1 MEQKQIFSA
10 QTLTL
15 SVAAAELG
23 RAIFGTGQTGSV
35 RAVLL
40 SNVLAAAA
48 FVLLAALAS
57 VNASRLNRPGFA
69 GKCICAVFLLW
80 YLFEL
85 VRTAAMLQQ
94 ACWEQFASMAFIG
107 LLPFFLWA
115 GWSLGCELY
124 DRMASVLGWLVVL
137 GIVFCV
143 LGLAGQLQ
151 WQVLVTGE
159 TAHSFVLP
167 DATFYPEYFSFP
179 LLCMSK
185 NNAKIS
191 KKPIVW
197 LPIIA
202 AVISSGYAL
211 GLALLFGAPQAYPGY
226 ELLRAWSFGGIS
238 RFDAAFLLLWLA
250 AAIFRFGFIVRAVR
264 LLCERLASVNASR
277 LNRPGF
283 AGKCICAVFLLWYL
297 FELVRT
303 AAMLQQACWEQFAS
317 MAFIGLLPFFLWAGW
332 SLGCELYDRMASVLG
347 WLVVLGIVFC
357 VLGLAGQLQ
366 WQVLVT
372 GETAHSFVLPDA
384 TFYPEYFS
392 FPLLCMSKNN
402 AKISKKPI
410 VWLPI
415 IAAVISSGYALGL
428 ALLFGAPQAYPGY
441 ELLRAWS
448 FGGISRFDAAFLLL
462 WLAAAIFRF
471 GFIVRAVRLL
481 CERLAEGP
489 VNAEAAR

>member
-1 MEQKQIFSA
+1 MQQKQTFSA

-23 RAIFGTGQTGSV
+23 RAIFGAGQIGSV

-143 LGLAGQLQ
+143 LGLA
-151 WQVLVTGE
+151 
-159 TAHSFVLP
+159 
-167 DATFYPEYFSFP
+167 
-179 LLCMSK
+179 
-185 NNAKIS
+185 
-191 KKPIVW
+191 
-197 LPIIA
+197 
-202 AVISSGYAL
+202 
-211 GLALLFGAPQAYPGY
+211 
-226 ELLRAWSFGGIS
+226 
-238 RFDAAFLLLWLA
+238 
-250 AAIFRFGFIVRAVR
+250 
-264 LLCERLASVNASR
+264 
-277 LNRPGF
+277 
-283 AGKCICAVFLLWYL
+283 
-297 FELVRT
+297 
-303 AAMLQQACWEQFAS
+303 
-317 MAFIGLLPFFLWAGW
+317 
-332 SLGCELYDRMASVLG
+332 
-347 WLVVLGIVFC
+347 
-357 VLGLAGQLQ
+357 
-366 WQVLVT
+366 
-372 GETAHSFVLPDA
+372 
-384 TFYPEYFS
+384 
-392 FPLLCMSKNN
+392 
-402 AKISKKPI
+402 
-410 VWLPI
+410 
-415 IAAVISSGYALGL
+415 
-428 ALLFGAPQAYPGY
+428 LLFGAPQAYPGY

>member
-1 MEQKQIFSA
+1 MQQKQTFSA

-23 RAIFGTGQTGSV
+23 RAIFGAGQTGSV

-48 FVLLAALAS
+48 FALLAALAS
-57 VNASRLNRPGFA
+57 VN
-69 GKCICAVFLLW
+69 
-80 YLFEL
+80 
-85 VRTAAMLQQ
+85 
-94 ACWEQFASMAFIG
+94 
-107 LLPFFLWA
+107 
-115 GWSLGCELY
+115 
-124 DRMASVLGWLVVL
+124 
-137 GIVFCV
+137 
-143 LGLAGQLQ
+143 
-151 WQVLVTGE
+151 
-159 TAHSFVLP
+159 
-167 DATFYPEYFSFP
+167 
-179 LLCMSK
+179 
-185 NNAKIS
+185 
-191 KKPIVW
+191 
-197 LPIIA
+197 
-202 AVISSGYAL
+202 
-211 GLALLFGAPQAYPGY
+211 
-226 ELLRAWSFGGIS
+226 
-238 RFDAAFLLLWLA
+238 
-250 AAIFRFGFIVRAVR
+250 
-264 LLCERLASVNASR
+264 
-277 LNRPGF
+277 
-283 AGKCICAVFLLWYL
+283 VFLLWYL

>member
-1 MEQKQIFSA
+1 MQPKQTFSA

-23 RAIFGTGQTGSV
+23 RAIFGAGQTGSV

-167 DATFYPEYFSFP
+167 DASFGAKIMRESVKSLSYGFQSLPPSFP
-179 LLCMSK
+179 RVMR
-185 NNAKIS
+185 
-191 KKPIVW
+191 W
-197 LPIIA
+197 
-202 AVISSGYAL
+202 G
-211 GLALLFGAPQAYPGY
+211 
-226 ELLRAWSFGGIS
+226 W
-238 RFDAAFLLLWLA
+238 
-250 AAIFRFGFIVRAVR
+250 
-264 LLCERLASVNASR
+264 
-277 LNRPGF
+277 
-283 AGKCICAVFLLWYL
+283 
-297 FELVRT
+297 
-303 AAMLQQACWEQFAS
+303 
-317 MAFIGLLPFFLWAGW
+317 PFF
-332 SLGCELYDRMASVLG
+332 S
-347 WLVVLGIVFC
+347 
-357 VLGLAGQLQ
+357 
-366 WQVLVT
+366 
-372 GETAHSFVLPDA
+372 AHRRLTRA
-384 TFYPEYFS
+384 
-392 FPLLCMSKNN
+392 MS
-402 AKISKKPI
+402 
-410 VWLPI
+410 
-415 IAAVISSGYALGL
+415 
-428 ALLFGAPQAYPGY
+428 
-441 ELLRAWS
+441 
-448 FGGISRFDAAFLLL
+448 
-462 WLAAAIFRF
+462 
-471 GFIVRAVRLL
+471 
-481 CERLAEGP
+481 C
-489 VNAEAAR
+489 

>member
-1 MEQKQIFSA
+1 MQQREGFSA
-10 QTLTL
+10 RTLAL
-15 SVAAAELG
+15 STAAAELG
-23 RAIFGTGQTGSV
+23 RVILRAGQSGSV
-35 RAVLL
+35 RAALL
-40 SNVLAAAA
+40 GNVLATAAL
-48 FVLLAALAS
+48 VLLAVFVS
-57 VNASRLNRPGFA
+57 WNAARLRRQGFV
-69 GKCICAVFLLW
+69 GNCCCAAFLLW
-80 YLFEL
+80 YLWGL
-85 VRTAAMLQQ
+85 VRTAAMIQQ
-94 ACWEQFASMAFIG
+94 VCWEQFSSMAFFG
-107 LLPFFLWA
+107 LLPLLLWA

-167 DATFYPEYFSFP
+167 DASFYPEYFSFP

-191 KKPIVW
+191 KKPVVW

-202 AVISSGYAL
+202 AV
-211 GLALLFGAPQAYPGY
+211 
-226 ELLRAWSFGGIS
+226 
-238 RFDAAFLLLWLA
+238 
-250 AAIFRFGFIVRAVR
+250 V
-264 LLCERLASVNASR
+264 
-277 LNRPGF
+277 
-283 AGKCICAVFLLWYL
+283 
-297 FELVRT
+297 
-303 AAMLQQACWEQFAS
+303 
-317 MAFIGLLPFFLWAGW
+317 
-332 SLGCELYDRMASVLG
+332 
-347 WLVVLGIVFC
+347 
-357 VLGLAGQLQ
+357 
-366 WQVLVT
+366 
-372 GETAHSFVLPDA
+372 
-384 TFYPEYFS
+384 
-392 FPLLCMSKNN
+392 
-402 AKISKKPI
+402 
-410 VWLPI
+410 
-415 IAAVISSGYALGL
+415 SSGYALGL

>member
-1 MEQKQIFSA
+1 MQQKQTFSA

-23 RAIFGTGQTGSV
+23 RAIFGAGQTGSV

-48 FVLLAALAS
+48 FLLLAALAS

-69 GKCICAVFLLW
+69 GKCICAAFLLW

-124 DRMASVLGWLVVL
+124 DRMAAVLGAFVVL
-137 GIVFCV
+137 GSLFCL
-143 LGLAGQLQ
+143 LGLASQLE
-151 WQVLVTGE
+151 WQNLVMGE
-159 TAHSFVLP
+159 AGRSFALP
-167 DATFYPEYFSFP
+167 DAFFYPEYFSFP
-179 LLCMSK
+179 LLCAGKNASK
-185 NNAKIS
+185 TSRKSAL
-191 KKPIVW
+191 W
-197 LPIIA
+197 LPVIPA
-202 AVISSGYAL
+202 LISSGYTL
-211 GLALLFGAPQAYPGY
+211 GLALLFGAPQG
-226 ELLRAWSFGGIS
+226 
-238 RFDAAFLLLWLA
+238 
-250 AAIFRFGFIVRAVR
+250 
-264 LLCERLASVNASR
+264 
-277 LNRPGF
+277 
-283 AGKCICAVFLLWYL
+283 
-297 FELVRT
+297 
-303 AAMLQQACWEQFAS
+303 
-317 MAFIGLLPFFLWAGW
+317 
-332 SLGCELYDRMASVLG
+332 
-347 WLVVLGIVFC
+347 
-357 VLGLAGQLQ
+357 
-366 WQVLVT
+366 
-372 GETAHSFVLPDA
+372 
-384 TFYPEYFS
+384 
-392 FPLLCMSKNN
+392 
-402 AKISKKPI
+402 
-410 VWLPI
+410 
-415 IAAVISSGYALGL
+415 
-428 ALLFGAPQAYPGY
+428 YPGY

>member
-1 MEQKQIFSA
+1 MQQKQTFSA

-23 RAIFGTGQTGSV
+23 RAIFGAGRQTGSI
-35 RAVLL
+35 RAALL

-48 FVLLAALAS
+48 FVLLAALVSA
-57 VNASRLNRPGFA
+57 NASRLNRPGFA
-69 GKCICAVFLLW
+69 GKCICAAFLLW

-124 DRMASVLGWLVVL
+124 DRMASVLGWLIVL

-167 DATFYPEYFSFP
+167 DASFYPEYFSFP
-179 LLCMSK
+179 LLCMRK

-191 KKPIVW
+191 KKPV
-197 LPIIA
+197 
-202 AVISSGYAL
+202 
-211 GLALLFGAPQAYPGY
+211 
-226 ELLRAWSFGGIS
+226 
-238 RFDAAFLLLWLA
+238 
-250 AAIFRFGFIVRAVR
+250 
-264 LLCERLASVNASR
+264 
-277 LNRPGF
+277 
-283 AGKCICAVFLLWYL
+283 
-297 FELVRT
+297 
-303 AAMLQQACWEQFAS
+303 
-317 MAFIGLLPFFLWAGW
+317 
-332 SLGCELYDRMASVLG
+332 
-347 WLVVLGIVFC
+347 
-357 VLGLAGQLQ
+357 
-366 WQVLVT
+366 
-372 GETAHSFVLPDA
+372 
-384 TFYPEYFS
+384 
-392 FPLLCMSKNN
+392 
-402 AKISKKPI
+402 